1 MVTLPIVCVFDGKR
15 LVMCMGV
22 RRADEPPITPKRL
35 LGPGRK
41 VPIPVSKWG
50 TTVFQLSS
58 GNGRLW
64 GGLAG
69 AGFVR
74 VCVCVYMLCVFVAG
88 RGLRRWGRILYTK
101 TIFGN
106 VTKTSFGNVT
116 KTIVVTLPNTRG

>member
-22 RRADEPPITPKRL
+22 RRADEPRITPKRL

-74 VCVCVYMLCVFVAG
+74 VCVCVYMLGVFVAW
-88 RGLRRWGRILYTK
+88 RGLRRWGADTVHQNH
-101 TIFGN
+101 FW
-106 VTKTSFGNVT
+106 
-116 KTIVVTLPNTRG
+116 

>member
-1 MVTLPIVCVFDGKR
+1 MCVFDDKR

-74 VCVCVYMLCVFVAG
+74 VCVCVYVVCFCGVERLAA
-88 RGLRRWGRILYTK
+88 LGRILYTK

-116 KTIVVTLPNTRG
+116 NTIVVTLPSTRV